1 MTITTVA
8 VRHNFETAH
17 RLPQLGGK
25 CTSLHGHSWWAE
37 VTVAGVPDEAGVVL
51 DFAALKH
58 ELREW
63 IDQALDHAT
72 MLGAADPLV
81 EPLVAQ
87 GCRVFLFG
95 YEGDATRDLAWPTV
109 ENVAELLA
117 RVTTTILGELAQGR
131 WLRVERVRVTET
143 HVNAAEVVR

>member
-1 MTITTVA
+1 VSITTVA

-51 DFAALKH
+51 DFAALKA

-81 EPLVAQ
+81 APLLAE

-95 YEGDATRDLAWPTV
+95 YEGDATRDLSWPTV

-117 RVTTTILGELAQGR
+117 RVTDRILAGLAEGR